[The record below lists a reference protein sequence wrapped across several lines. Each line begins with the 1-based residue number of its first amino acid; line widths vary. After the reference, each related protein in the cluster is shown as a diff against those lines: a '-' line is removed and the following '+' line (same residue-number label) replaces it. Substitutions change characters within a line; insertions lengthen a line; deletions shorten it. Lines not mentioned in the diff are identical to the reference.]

1 MRRKMRA
8 RIKNPTMFPMG
19 TLTQN
24 SIMFLNA
31 IGDENARIVQSRLE
45 ALHYTLF
52 LLNESHSK

>member
-1 MRRKMRA
+1 MRA